1 MRIADRMTTVSG
13 STWNLVLR
21 IALVGSV
28 GLAGVHGFAQPPAN
42 APATPPAPA
51 TFSGCVQKAPGS
63 STALVISTPT
73 MCATL
78 TGKVS
83 VDQLTGHQVDLTG
96 VLTPRTATD
105 AASID
110 VHAVVTVGKSC
121 SDVCALHPP
130 HGRGLHPGGEGGT
143 PGVAAPPQP

>member
-1 MRIADRMTTVSG
+1 MRIVDRITTVSG
-13 STWNLVLR
+13 STWSLALR
-21 IALVGSV
+21 IALVGTI
-28 GLAGVHGFAQPPAN
+28 GLAGVHGYAQAPAN

-63 STALVISTPT
+63 STTLVISTAT
-73 MCATL
+73 TCATL

-83 VDQLTGHQVDLTG
+83 MDVLAGHQVDLTG

-105 AASID
+105 AASIE
-110 VHAVVTVGKSC
+110 VHVVNGVGKSC

-130 HGRGLHPGGEGGT
+130 HSRGLHPGGEGGT

>member
-1 MRIADRMTTVSG
+1 MRIADRITTVREW
-13 STWNLVLR
+13 TWSLAMRVVVLS
-21 IALVGSV
+21 AV
-28 GLAGVHGFAQPPAN
+28 GLVGVHGYAQPPAN

-51 TFSGCVQKAPGS
+51 TFSGCVQKVPGS
-63 STALVISTPT
+63 DTTLVISTPT
-73 MCATL
+73 TCATL

-83 VDQLTGHQVDLTG
+83 ADVLAGHQVDLTG
-96 VLTPRTATD
+96 VLTPRTATV
-105 AASID
+105 AASIE
-110 VHAVVTVGKSC
+110 VHVVNGVGKSC

>member
-1 MRIADRMTTVSG
+1 MSIAERIAAVPESSWGLALRVV
-13 STWNLVLR
+13 VLS
-21 IALVGSV
+21 AAGLVGFQ
-28 GLAGVHGFAQPPAN
+28 GYAQAPAN
-42 APATPPAPA
+42 APATPAAPA

-63 STALVISTPT
+63 STTLVISTAT
-73 MCATL
+73 TCATL

-83 VDQLTGHQVDLTG
+83 VDVLAGHQVDLTG

-105 AASID
+105 AASIE
-110 VHAVVTVGKSC
+110 VHVVNGVGKSC

-143 PGVAAPPQP
+143 PGAAAPPQP